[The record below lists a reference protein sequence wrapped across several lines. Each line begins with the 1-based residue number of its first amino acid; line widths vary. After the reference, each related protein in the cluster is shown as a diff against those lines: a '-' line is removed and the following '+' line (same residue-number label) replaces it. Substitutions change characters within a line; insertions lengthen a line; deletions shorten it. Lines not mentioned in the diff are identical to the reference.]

1 MCTDRSPEVPAASP
15 VRKKFDLQSTFFKVM
30 CTDRS
35 PEVPAASPVRKKF
48 DLQSTFLKLCVLIE
62 ARKFLQLLLSVRSLI
77 YRVLFKVM
85 CTDRSPAVPAASP
98 VRKKFDLQSTF

>member
-15 VRKKFDLQSTFFKVM
+15 VRKKFDLQSTFLKLCVLIEARQFLQLLLSVRSLIYRVLFKVM

-35 PEVPAASPVRKKF
+35 PAVPAASPVRKKF

-77 YRVLFKVM
+77 YRVLF
-85 CTDRSPAVPAASP
+85 
-98 VRKKFDLQSTF
+98 